1 MCSNTVSW
9 VWTRVSIASYSN
21 TVSRVRKRMC
31 IASCINTVS
40 WVRKHASTAS
50 CSNTVSWVRKHVS
63 IASCS
68 NTEAS
73 ELPANQPNGFS
84 QQNVTSSIP
93 RERPKEYTAATL
105 ATQATAYLQRES
117 WWIWNPSQPQRI
129 ISGLRE
135 TFIQRYIVERTNQAE
150 LRPEEKSEKAE
161 SCRENLCN
169 EIQLKGP

>member
-1 MCSNTVSW
+1 MSIALCSNTVSW
-9 VWTRVSIASYSN
+9 VWTRVSIASCSN
-21 TVSRVRKRMC
+21 TVSWVRKRMC
-31 IASCINTVS
+31 IGSCINTVS
-40 WVRKHASTAS
+40 WVRKHA
-50 CSNTVSWVRKHVS
+50 S

-84 QQNVTSSIP
+84 QQNVKSSIP
-93 RERPKEYTAATL
+93 RERPKECTAATL
-105 ATQATAYLQRES
+105 ATQATAYLQREG